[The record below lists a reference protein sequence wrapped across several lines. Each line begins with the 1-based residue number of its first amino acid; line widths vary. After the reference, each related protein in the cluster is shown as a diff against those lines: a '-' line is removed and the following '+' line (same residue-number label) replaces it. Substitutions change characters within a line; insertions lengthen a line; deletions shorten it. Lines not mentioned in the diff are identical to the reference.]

1 MLGSCKRFVNGA
13 SECKAAA
20 ADGDENGVP
29 ALEPRRWVVNVA
41 THSFGAS
48 FGFSG
53 SFGFGAHIGLTSVEL
68 RAPPLHK
75 RAFELF
81 AGEECDC
88 KLAVKLV
95 AFENAIK
102 HVASIDGAAAY
113 RGGGACRRH

>member
-1 MLGSCKRFVNGA
+1 MARLCNHAVVKMQQLHLFKRASHAMILGSNRF
-13 SECKAAA
+13 
-20 ADGDENGVP
+20 
-29 ALEPRRWVVNVA
+29 R
-41 THSFGAS
+41 
-48 FGFSG
+48 G

-102 HVASIDGAAAY
+102 NVTGIDGAAA
-113 RGGGACRRH
+113 CRDGELAVDINF

>member
-1 MLGSCKRFVNGA
+1 MARLCNHAVVKMQQLHLFKRASHAMILGSHRF
-13 SECKAAA
+13 C
-20 ADGDENGVP
+20 
-29 ALEPRRWVVNVA
+29 
-41 THSFGAS
+41 
-48 FGFSG
+48 G

-95 AFENAIK
+95 TFKNAIK
-102 HVASIDGAAAY
+102 HIAGIDGAAAY